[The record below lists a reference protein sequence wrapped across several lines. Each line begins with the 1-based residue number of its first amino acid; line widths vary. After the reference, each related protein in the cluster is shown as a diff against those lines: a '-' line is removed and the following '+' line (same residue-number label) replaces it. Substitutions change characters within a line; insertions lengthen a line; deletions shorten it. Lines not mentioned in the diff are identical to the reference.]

1 LGDTDLALSVAKNAT
16 GVLDVQMPTPAAA
29 PSAVIAA
36 PTVAPLNIL
45 KEVHVAFTGDYNDA
59 SNLLR
64 ALMHTGVQVV
74 SFSEESDSLETLFM
88 KLTG

>member
-1 LGDTDLALSVAKNAT
+1 VAT
-16 GVLDVQMPTPAAA
+16 
-29 PSAVIAA
+29 
-36 PTVAPLNIL
+36 LNLL

-88 KLTG
+88 QLTG

>member
-1 LGDTDLALSVAKNAT
+1 LGDTDLALSVTKNAT
-16 GVLDVQMPTPAAA
+16 GVLDAQVPVPIVA
-29 PSAVIAA
+29 PSAEMAA
-36 PTVAPLNIL
+36 PTVTPLNLL
-45 KEVHVAFTGDYNDA
+45 KEIHVAFAGDYNDA

-64 ALMHTGVQVV
+64 GLMHTGVQVV